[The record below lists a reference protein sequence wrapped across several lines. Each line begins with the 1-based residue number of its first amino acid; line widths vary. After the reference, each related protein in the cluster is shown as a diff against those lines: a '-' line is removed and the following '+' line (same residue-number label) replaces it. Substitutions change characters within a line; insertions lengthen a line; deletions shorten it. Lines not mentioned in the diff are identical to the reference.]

1 MFPLLWCVGNVA
13 SLDKNMLPVSV
24 HILFMLQEN
33 LNKDYLLEMMSN
45 ARINDGI
52 QSIEESAT

>member
-1 MFPLLWCVGNVA
+1 
-13 SLDKNMLPVSV
+13 MLPVSV